1 MGTGM
6 RVWLALVLGLLMGS
20 AAAQPVCVPAADDTP
35 FCLDQPARRVVS
47 LAPHLTEMLFAIGV
61 TPVGVVEY
69 SDHPPAARGLPSIG
83 PYHSPD
89 FERLMLLH
97 PDLVV
102 AWKSGIAPALLE
114 RLRGLGL
121 KVLLTR
127 GQALEDIPRELRALG
142 QLTGQVSAAE
152 QAATTFEREL
162 DALTAQHAQAR
173 KLSGFYEIWSRPL
186 ITVSDAHFIGQAM
199 ARCGIRNIVGSA
211 MGKTPT
217 WSEEA
222 VLRARPELLITSAPA
237 RDFDR
242 WRRWKDL
249 PAVQHDALIILPP
262 DVLIRPGPRLIEGI
276 LALCAAA
283 DRHRQAQ
290 P

>member
-1 MGTGM
+1 M
-6 RVWLALVLGLLMGS
+6 RAWIALLVSLLMGS
-20 AAAQPVCVPAADDTP
+20 GSATAEPVCAPQADGTP

-61 TPVGVVEY
+61 TPVGVVER
-69 SDHPPAARGLPSIG
+69 SDYPPAARTLPPIG

-89 FERLMLLH
+89 LERLMLLH

-102 AWKSGIAPALLE
+102 AWQSGTPSAQLE

-121 KVLLTR
+121 KVLVTR
-127 GQALEDIPRELRALG
+127 GQALDDIPRELRALG
-142 QLTGQVSAAE
+142 RLTGQEASAE
-152 QAATTFEREL
+152 RAATAFEREL
-162 DALTAQHAQAR
+162 DALTTQHAHVR
-173 KLSGFYEIWSRPL
+173 TLSGFYEIWPKPL
-186 ITVSDAHFIGQAM
+186 ITISDAHFIGQAM
-199 ARCGIRNIVGSA
+199 ARCGIRNIVGPA
-211 MGKTPT
+211 MGETPT

-222 VLRARPELLITSAPA
+222 VLRARPELLLTSPPA

-249 PAVQHDALIILPP
+249 PAVQHDALIVLPP
-262 DVLIRPGPRLIEGI
+262 DVLMRPGPRLIEGI
-276 LALCAAA
+276 RALCAAA
-283 DRHRQAQ
+283 DRHRQVQ

>member
-1 MGTGM
+1 MFPWASHAGEI
-6 RVWLALVLGLLMGS
+6 
-20 AAAQPVCVPAADDTP
+20 CVPQADGQP
-35 FCLDQPARRVVS
+35 FCIDRPAQRIVS
-47 LAPHLTEMLFAIGV
+47 LAPHLTEMLFAIGIS
-61 TPVGVVEY
+61 PVGVVER
-69 SDHPPAARGLPSIG
+69 SDYPPAARALPSIG

-89 FERLMLLH
+89 LERLMLLQ

-102 AWKSGIAPALLE
+102 AWQSGTSPAQLE

-121 KVLLTR
+121 KVLVTR
-127 GQALEDIPRELRALG
+127 GQSLDDIPRELRALG

-152 QAATTFEREL
+152 RAATDFEREL
-162 DALTAQHAQAR
+162 DALTTQHAHVR
-173 KLSGFYEIWSRPL
+173 TLSGFYEIWPKPL

-211 MGKTPT
+211 MGETPT

-222 VLRARPELLITSAPA
+222 VLRARPEVLLTSPPA

-249 PAVQHDALIILPP
+249 PAVQHDALIVLPP
-262 DVLIRPGPRLIEGI
+262 DVLMRPGPRLIEGI
-276 LALCAAA
+276 RALCAA
-283 DRHRQAQ
+283 
-290 P
+290 